1 MQTRQ
6 TPIESV
12 WTKYK
17 AEKLPHD
24 PKWGTKGELYEELN
38 VTRLQDLV
46 SLPDITY
53 TPRFLDR
60 IQEAS
65 LSRAQ
70 VEAIVYAC
78 QTFDRL
84 QQGDVRYAFFLADG
98 TGCGKGRS
106 IAGLIFENYLQ
117 GRGRSIWLSA
127 NDDLRKDAE
136 RDISAIIP
144 TELDFPILSLD
155 QFDSNLEEPACGV
168 LFLSYSMLRQCIP
181 INQSTSTSR
190 SAQRFA
196 QVRKWLTGKNFEG
209 VIAFDEAHRVK
220 NTKSLQG
227 RAALC
232 MQREFPKARVVYASA
247 TAVNDVEEIEY
258 MERLGLW
265 SNGENRRMLPAS
277 FQDFNKL
284 IISGMIELLS
294 LSLKMEGQFVS
305 RTLSYEGID
314 YQTMTVSEP
323 KMTKKWMPLYE
334 RCVGHWTQIRK
345 EIAIPAKAVLQSLGS
360 FVNAC
365 KDLKPGQ
372 HGLTENGMMEMNS
385 RVAELE
391 GNIQEYSGTIVPLL
405 RPLNSDQQR
414 FFKELLFA
422 MKVDDIVN
430 ETKKYVKEGYS
441 VVIGVQST
449 SEALILKSHQL
460 EVPRREFTSSCGELI
475 NRWVRK
481 ETEVPL
487 KAGINTLEQIA
498 EDLVEWLQT
507 NLSDAQGIHRSLIA
521 WKEAQRSMNILQRG
535 FASVKV
541 RVTGESFPLAS
552 LDALIERLGGH
563 GAVAEL
569 TGRRYMEVKKSGSV
583 QLTPIGKKNK
593 DELLSFT
600 EGRKQIAVISR
611 AASTGFSLHSDKA
624 YKNQKPRVHIVAE
637 LPWSAIELIQQLG
650 RTHRANE
657 AKKPKYVFCLTTLSG
672 ETRFVATLIQR
683 LHTLGATSQGDYNAH
698 KPLDVLGSFDAESTS
713 ALAALNDLWKQL
725 QDEFPSSTGSQTMPN
740 RQQVKE
746 WKTALEDV
754 GYIYSP
760 NAKGMQNFL
769 NALLATTPSIQEG
782 LFQCLEKF
790 YLDHIIDKGNRSA
803 GPQWIHDS
811 GTTVK
816 GDFHGDII
824 VKDGTKSIVQLVSLF
839 INSSWA
845 VAWDTFNTFKNQK
858 KRVYFKTRKREAE
871 KNHQDIPRTCL
882 CIEGRKPFT
891 PTGFIEDSMCEDNE
905 KVWIKVKENDKKKL
919 EEVKAEWIKQQK
931 GGEEAFVLHGSIIPV
946 AMLWDSFLKDPA
958 AKEILNDRTPSLE
971 NTCTPVVGKLKHNG
985 TDYSLH
991 GLKVCIPRIQKE
1003 SFLSWATSFVKK
1015 AWKKKQVPKLLEP
1028 ATTQSQLPACRKC
1041 NRIWGNFPTVCLL
1054 PDGSWYCAEC
1064 VTDGSKEPEKF
1075 EDPENQTKDPIDYW
1089 RIGTASAKCT
1099 FDEFQNCHGE
1109 VGEDAMEDQLVE
1121 EGNNMQGENT
1131 VVPCNLGQ
1139 NSSQENLAHLE
1150 REMREKK
1157 EELQRKDDKLKKSN
1171 MLLHEK
1177 DEKLKKSNMLLHEKE
1192 KELKEVEEDLK
1203 EKVGKLK
1210 LAEEMLCEKHSEVK
1224 ALKYVVEDTKLVEG
1238 KKNGDNNYE
1247 DEIEKLRSDLDSEQD
1262 EHLLTKTKLESAKQR
1277 LLEREKE
1284 LKRVKG
1290 KKWFKRCV
1298 LM

>member
-1 MQTRQ
+1 MKTRQ
-6 TPIESV
+6 SGFDSV
-12 WTKYK
+12 WTEYK
-17 AEKLPHD
+17 ADSLPND
-24 PKWGTKGELYEELN
+24 PKWGTKGELYKELN

-46 SLPDITY
+46 PLPKRTY
-53 TPRFLDR
+53 TPLFLDR

-70 VEAIVYAC
+70 VEAIVHAC
-78 QTFDRL
+78 QTFDRPL
-84 QQGDVRYAFFLADG
+84 QGGVRYGFFLADG
-98 TGCGKGRS
+98 AGCGKGRS

-127 NDDLRKDAE
+127 SDDLRKDAE
-136 RDISAIIP
+136 RDVSAIIP

-168 LFLSYSMLRQCIP
+168 LFLSYTMLRQCIP
-181 INQSTSTSR
+181 LNQSTSTSR

-196 QVRKWLTGKNFEG
+196 QVRKWLTGNNFEG
-209 VIAFDEAHRVK
+209 VIALDEAHRVK

-284 IISGMIELLS
+284 IIGGMIELLS

-314 YQTMTVSEP
+314 YQTMTVSES
-323 KMTKKWMPLYE
+323 KMNKRWKPLYG
-334 RCVGHWTQIRK
+334 RCVGHWTHIRK
-345 EIAIPAKAVLQSLGS
+345 KIVSPAKDVLQSLGS
-360 FVNAC
+360 FVKAC
-365 KDLKPGQ
+365 KELKPSE
-372 HGLTENGMMEMNS
+372 HGLREEAMVELKS
-385 RVAELE
+385 RVAKLE
-391 GNIQEYSGTIVPLL
+391 RNVQEYSDAIVPLL
-405 RPLNSDQQR
+405 RPLNSEQQR

-430 ETKKYVKEGYS
+430 ETTKYVKKGYS

-460 EVPRREFTSSCGELI
+460 GIARREFTSSCEELI

-487 KAGINTLEQIA
+487 IAGVTTLEQIG
-498 EDLVEWLQT
+498 EDLVDWLQT
-507 NLSDAQGIHRSLIA
+507 NLSVTQQINRCFTSRR
-521 WKEAQRSMNILQRG
+521 EAQRSMKNLRSG
-535 FASVKV
+535 FASVKNSIS
-541 RVTGESFPLAS
+541 GESFPIAS

-563 GAVAEL
+563 EAVAEL

-624 YKNQKPRVHIVAE
+624 FKNQKPRVHIVAE

-683 LHTLGATSQGDYNAH
+683 LHTLGATSQGDCNAH
-698 KPLDVLGSFDAESTS
+698 KPLDVLGGFDAESTS
-713 ALAALNDLWKQL
+713 ALEAMNEFWKQL
-725 QDEFPSSTGSQTMPN
+725 QDESSSSTGSQSASS
-740 RQQVKE
+740 RQQMKE
-746 WKTALEDV
+746 WKTALEDS
-754 GYIYSP
+754 GYIYNP

-769 NALLATTPSIQEG
+769 NALLATTPLIQEG
-782 LFQCLEKF
+782 LFQCLEKI
-790 YLDHIIDKGNRSA
+790 YLDLIVAKGNRSA
-803 GPQWIHDS
+803 GPQWIHGF

-816 GDFHGDII
+816 GDFHGEII
-824 VKDGTKSIVQLVSLF
+824 VKDGTKPIVQLVSLSM
-839 INSSWA
+839 NSSWA
-845 VAWDTFNTFKNQK
+845 GAWDTFNTFKNQNK
-858 KRVYFKTRKREAE
+858 KVYFKTRKRDAE
-871 KNHQDIPRTCL
+871 RNSQDIPWTCL
-882 CIEGRKPFT
+882 CIEDRT
-891 PTGFIEDSMCEDNE
+891 PLTPSGVIEDSMCEDNE
-905 KVWIKVKENDKKKL
+905 KVWIKVKDNDKKKMN
-919 EEVKAEWIKQQK
+919 EVRAEWIKQQRS
-931 GGEEAFVLHGSIIPV
+931 EDAFVLHGSIIPV
-946 AMLWDSFLKDPA
+946 AILWDSFLKDPA
-958 AKEILNDRTPSLE
+958 AKEILDNKSPSLE
-971 NTCTPVVGKLKHNG
+971 NTCTPVVGKLKHK
-985 TDYSLH
+985 YAEYPLH
-991 GLKVCIPRIQKE
+991 GLEVRISKVQKE
-1003 SFLSWATSFVKK
+1003 KFLTWAASFVNK
-1015 AWKKKQVPKLLEP
+1015 AWKKKQVPAMLEA
-1028 ATTQSQLPACRKC
+1028 ATTQGQLPACKNC
-1041 NRIWGNFPTVCLL
+1041 SRIWGSFPTVCLL

-1064 VTDGSKEPEKF
+1064 VTDASKEPEKF
-1075 EDPENQTKDPIDYW
+1075 EDPQLQSKDPIDHW
-1089 RIGTASAKCT
+1089 RIGTASANCT
-1099 FDEFQNCHGE
+1099 FDEFQDCDGQVE
-1109 VGEDAMEDQLVE
+1109 EDTMADHLVE
-1121 EGNNMQGENT
+1121 EGGTRKPETT

-1139 NSSQENLAHLE
+1139 NSCHDKLAHLE
-1150 REMREKK
+1150 RQMGEKN
-1157 EELQRKDDKLKKSN
+1157 EELRQKDERLKKSN

-1177 DEKLKKSNMLLHEKE
+1177 DEKLKKSNLLLHEKE
-1192 KELKEVEEDLK
+1192 RELKEVEENVKQKD
-1203 EKVGKLK
+1203 EKLK
-1210 LAEEMLCEKHSEVK
+1210 LVEEMLREKEREVEP
-1224 ALKYVVEDTKLVEG
+1224 LKRVVEDTEFLKG
-1238 KKNGDNNYE
+1238 KREVDSDSHAK
-1247 DEIEKLRSDLDSEQD
+1247 IEKLRSDLDSEQD
-1262 EHLLTKTKLESAKQR
+1262 EHLLTKVKLQSAKDR
-1277 LLEREKE
+1277 LLLTEKE
-1284 LKRVKG
+1284 LKRLKS
-1290 KKWFKRCV
+1290 KKRSKRCL

>member
-6 TPIESV
+6 SPIESV

-17 AEKLPHD
+17 ANSIPTD
-24 PKWGTKGELYEELN
+24 PRWGAKGDLYEELN

-46 SLPDITY
+46 SLPELTY
-53 TPRFLDR
+53 QPLLLDR

-70 VEAIVYAC
+70 VEAIVHAC
-78 QTFDRL
+78 QTFEHRL
-84 QQGDVRYAFFLADG
+84 QNDVRSAFFLADG

-136 RDISAIIP
+136 RDVSAIIP
-144 TELDFPILSLD
+144 TELDLPILSLD
-155 QFDSNLEEPACGV
+155 QFDAHLEEPVCGV

-181 INQSTSTSR
+181 INQSSSTSR

-196 QVRKWLTGKNFEG
+196 KVQKWLTGKNFEG
-209 VIAFDEAHRVK
+209 VIALDEAHRVK

-227 RAALC
+227 RAALS
-232 MQREFPKARVVYASA
+232 MQREFPKARIVYASA

-265 SNGENRRMLPAS
+265 NNGENKKMLPAS

-284 IISGMIELLS
+284 IIGGMIELLS

-323 KMTKKWMPLYE
+323 KMTRRWKPLYE
-334 RCVGHWTQIRK
+334 RCVGYWTQIRK
-345 EIAIPAKAVLQSLGS
+345 EIVNPAKAVLQSLGT
-360 FVNAC
+360 FLNAC

-372 HGLTENGMMEMNS
+372 HGLTEEGMLELNS

-391 GNIQEYSGTIVPLL
+391 GNLQEHNDTIVPLL
-405 RPLNSDQQR
+405 RPLNSEQQR

-430 ETKKYVKEGYS
+430 ETIKYVKEGSS

-449 SEALILKSHQL
+449 SEALILKAHQ
-460 EVPRREFTSSCGELI
+460 VKIPRKEFTSPCGELI
-475 NRWVRK
+475 KRWVQK

-487 KAGINTLEQIA
+487 IQGINTLEQIA
-498 EDLVEWLQT
+498 ENLVEWLQT
-507 NLSDAQGIHRSLIA
+507 NLSDAQEIHRSLIA
-521 WKEAQRSMNILQRG
+521 WKEAQRSMKILQHG

-541 RVTGESFPLAS
+541 LVTGESFPLAS

-563 GAVAEL
+563 EAVAEL
-569 TGRRYMEVKKSGSV
+569 TGRRYMEVKRSGTV
-583 QLTPIGKKNK
+583 HLTPIGKKNK

-624 YKNQKPRVHIVAE
+624 FKNQKPRVHIVAE

-672 ETRFVATLIQR
+672 ETRFVATLIRR

-698 KPLDVLGSFDAESTS
+698 RPLDVLGGFDAETTS

-725 QDEFPSSTGSQTMPN
+725 QDESSSSTGLQSMPS
-740 RQQVKE
+740 RQQMKE
-746 WKTALEDV
+746 WKAALEDA
-754 GYIYSP
+754 GFTFSQ

-769 NALLATTPSIQEG
+769 NALLATTPLIQEG
-782 LFQCLEKF
+782 LFQSLEEI
-790 YLDHIIDKGNRSA
+790 YLDHIFEQGNRSA

-816 GDFHGDII
+816 GDFHGEII

-839 INSSWA
+839 INPSWA
-845 VAWDTFNTFKNQK
+845 VAWDTFNSFKNQK
-858 KRVYFKTRKREAE
+858 KRVCFKTRRREAE
-871 KNHQDIPRTCL
+871 RNHQDIPRTCL
-882 CIEGRKPFT
+882 CVEGRKPIT

-905 KVWIKVKENDKKKL
+905 KVWIKVKDNDKKKL
-919 EEVKAEWIKQQK
+919 DEVKAEWIKQQR

-946 AMLWDSFLKDPA
+946 AMLWDSFLKDPV
-958 AKEILNDRTPSLE
+958 AKEIFDDNSPSLE

-991 GLKVCIPRIQKE
+991 GLKVSISRIQKE
-1003 SFLSWATSFVKK
+1003 RFVSWAASFVKK
-1015 AWKKKQVPKLLEP
+1015 AWKKKQVPAILEP
-1028 ATTQSQLPACRKC
+1028 ATTQSQLPACRNC
-1041 NRIWGNFPTVCLL
+1041 NRIWGNFSTVCLL

-1064 VTDGSKEPEKF
+1064 VTDASKEPEKF
-1075 EDPENQTKDPIDYW
+1075 EDPKNESKDPIDYW

-1099 FDEFQNCHGE
+1099 FDEFQNSDGE
-1109 VGEDAMEDQLVE
+1109 VGEDAMVDQLVE
-1121 EGNNMQGENT
+1121 EGSNMQREN
-1131 VVPCNLGQ
+1131 VVVQQNLGQ
-1139 NSSQENLAHLE
+1139 NSGQDQLAQLE
-1150 REMREKK
+1150 RKMREK
-1157 EELQRKDDKLKKSN
+1157 EGELQEKDEKLKKSY
-1171 MLLHEK
+1171 MLLQEK
-1177 DEKLKKSNMLLHEKE
+1177 DEKLKKSNILLHEKE
-1192 KELKEVEEDLK
+1192 RELKEVVEELK
-1203 EKVGKLK
+1203 GKNRKLK
-1210 LAEEMLCEKHSEVK
+1210 SMEEMLREKDKEVK
-1224 ALKYVVEDTKLVEG
+1224 AIGNVAEDKEMLQKKKGGDSKSLYEIGKLQ
-1238 KKNGDNNYE
+1238 
-1247 DEIEKLRSDLDSEQD
+1247 RDLDLEQD
-1262 EHLLTKTKLESAKQR
+1262 EHLLTKTKLESAKHR
-1277 LLEREKE
+1277 LLETEKE
-1284 LKRVKG
+1284 LKRVK
-1290 KKWFKRCV
+1290 
-1298 LM
+1298 